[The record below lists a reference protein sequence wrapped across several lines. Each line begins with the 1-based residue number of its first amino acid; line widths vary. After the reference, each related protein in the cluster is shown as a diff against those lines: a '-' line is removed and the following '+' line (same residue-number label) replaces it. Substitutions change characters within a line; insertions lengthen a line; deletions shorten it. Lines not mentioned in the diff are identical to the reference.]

1 VGSAAPELRRYRYF
15 RNSPIFFADRI
26 ETPLMII
33 QGDLDFVPI
42 QQGEEMFSALHRL
55 GKPVVFVRYWG
66 EGHLNA
72 GPANVAD
79 FGIECMPGL
88 MNV

>member
-1 VGSAAPELRRYRYF
+1 
-15 RNSPIFFADRI
+15 
-26 ETPLMII
+26 MII
-33 QGDLDFVPI
+33 QGDLDLVPI

-66 EGHLNA
+66 EGHGNA

-79 FGIECMPGL
+79 FWHRVYDWFDECLKVPGAAFS
-88 MNV
+88 VSSK